1 MAVEFGKL
9 SQLGTSSLRSN
20 ADHTI
25 PEEREGGAWRDTSR
39 VKGKPQ
45 GVCVCVCVCVK
56 ERVCALI
63 SCGKLCFE
71 SSILEGTHMTENSDR
86 L

>member
-25 PEEREGGAWRDTSR
+25 PEEREGGRGEKHPGLRGSHR
-39 VKGKPQ
+39 
-45 GVCVCVCVCVK
+45 VCVCVCVCVK

>member
-25 PEEREGGAWRDTSR
+25 PEEREGGRGETHPGLRGSHS
-39 VKGKPQ
+39 
-45 GVCVCVCVCVK
+45 VCVCVCVCV
-56 ERVCALI
+56 
-63 SCGKLCFE
+63 
-71 SSILEGTHMTENSDR
+71 
-86 L
+86 